1 MTCLLTLFRRCAR
14 TARAF
19 LTASVRSHRIALGGA
34 AIGLALVSCASVPE
48 LMPPRP
54 LRIEIQSGKI
64 AEECFALAAE
74 ERIDYQ
80 FEASAGVDFNLHTH
94 RGGQIVTPVDV
105 KRTRAQAG
113 IFASPRAEEYC
124 MMWTNVSAVPAH
136 VTGQWRRLRR

>member
-1 MTCLLTLFRRCAR
+1 VNCSLRLAALS
-14 TARAF
+14 
-19 LTASVRSHRIALGGA
+19 ASIALLA
-34 AIGLALVSCASVPE
+34 ACASTPE
-48 LMPPRP
+48 LPPRP

-80 FEASAGVDFNLHTH
+80 FEATAGVDFNLHTH
-94 RGGQIVTPVDV
+94 RGGEIVTPVDV

-124 MMWTNVSAVPAH
+124 MMWTNVSAIPAH

>member
-1 MTCLLTLFRRCAR
+1 MVA
-14 TARAF
+14 
-19 LTASVRSHRIALGGA
+19 SHRAALGGA
-34 AIGLALVSCASVPE
+34 AIGLALASCASVPE
-48 LMPPRP
+48 QEPSRP

-80 FEASAGVDFNLHTH
+80 FEATAGVDFNLHTH

-124 MMWTNVSAVPAH
+124 MMWTNVSAIPAH
-136 VTGQWRRLRR
+136 ITGQWRRLRR